1 MDALKQAHQR
11 RLTRLKNLLTSYRL
25 VREQLKVAEDELG
38 RSVLKCLI
46 VLTVRPFFQI
56 SLDFSPRKTLRVYSV
71 CDSVFCSCFVF
82 TFIVSRLNPC
92 HRGIE

>member
-38 RSVLKCLI
+38 RSVLRYLI
-46 VLTVRPFFQI
+46 ALSVRLFSNFLKFFTGQNLMSVLCNVIQSSVAAL
-56 SLDFSPRKTLRVYSV
+56 SLHL
-71 CDSVFCSCFVF
+71 
-82 TFIVSRLNPC
+82 
-92 HRGIE
+92 

>member
-38 RSVLKCLI
+38 RSVLRYLI
-46 VLTVRPFFQI
+46 ALLVRPFSNFLKFFTGQNLMSVLCNVI
-56 SLDFSPRKTLRVYSV
+56 QSSVAALSLHL
-71 CDSVFCSCFVF
+71 
-82 TFIVSRLNPC
+82 
-92 HRGIE
+92 

>member
-38 RSVLKCLI
+38 RSVLKFLI
-46 VLTVRPFFQI
+46 ALTIF
-56 SLDFSPRKTLRVYSV
+56 SLKKSDTIFL
-71 CDSVFCSCFVF
+71 
-82 TFIVSRLNPC
+82 
-92 HRGIE
+92 